1 MHPIDYTLP
10 SDLIAQEP
18 CEPRDHARLL
28 VARRHDRSLH
38 HHHFYDLPELLQP
51 GDLLVLNDTR
61 VLPARLLGKRARTG
75 GKWEGL
81 FLRELPD
88 ATWEML
94 CQTRGHLQ
102 EGEIIE
108 VFLPSLSGRGAGGEG
123 KGAMRSECSPSPS
136 TPLPEGEGSEMH
148 LCLRSRLSNGRWQ
161 VQALTPGSAIELL
174 DRFGQIP
181 LPPYIRKGAA
191 RDDDRTRYQTIYANQ
206 AGAVAAP
213 TAGLHFTERVFSA
226 LKARGIAWTTVTLH
240 VGLAT
245 FQPIQ
250 VDDYTQHPMH
260 HEWGQLTQETADA
273 IHACKARGGRVIA
286 VGTTSV
292 RVLET
297 VARLGPLHTWSGE
310 TNLYIHPPYEFTIV
324 DGLVTNFHL
333 PRTTLLLMVASLA
346 GVELLQHAYEAAIAE
361 RYRFYSYGDAMLIV

>member
-1 MHPIDYTLP
+1 MKPFPVDYSLP
-10 SDLIAQEP
+10 PELIAQQP

-28 VARRHDRSLH
+28 VLDRASKVLSHRRFD
-38 HHHFYDLPELLQP
+38 DLPNLLNP

-88 ATWEML
+88 ADWEIL
-94 CQTRGHLQ
+94 CQTRGTLQ
-102 EGEIIE
+102 PGEIIHAWRHDSHPGE
-108 VFLPSLSGRGAGGEG
+108 SAHALSLQLIQRLPG
-123 KGAMRSECSPSPS
+123 
-136 TPLPEGEGSEMH
+136 
-148 LCLRSRLSNGRWQ
+148 GRWQ
-161 VQALTPGSAIELL
+161 AKPVTPGTTVELL
-174 DRFGQIP
+174 ERVGHLP

-191 RDDDRTRYQTIYANQ
+191 SEADRERYQTVYARA

-213 TAGLHFTERVFSA
+213 TAGLHFTQRVFDA
-226 LKARGIAWTTVTLH
+226 LKERGIAWTTVTLH

-250 VDDYTQHPMH
+250 VDDYTLHPMH
-260 HEWGQLTQETADA
+260 TEWGRMTEESANA
-273 IHACKARGGRVIA
+273 IRACKARGGRVVA

-292 RVLET
+292 RVLESAAGPEG
-297 VARLGPLHTWSGE
+297 VAAWEGE
-310 TNLYIHPPYEFTIV
+310 TSLFIHPPYPFRAV
-324 DGLVTNFHL
+324 DGLITNFHL
-333 PRTTLLLMVASLA
+333 PRTTLLLLVAAFA
-346 GVELLQHAYEAAIAE
+346 GVELLQAAYDVAIAE